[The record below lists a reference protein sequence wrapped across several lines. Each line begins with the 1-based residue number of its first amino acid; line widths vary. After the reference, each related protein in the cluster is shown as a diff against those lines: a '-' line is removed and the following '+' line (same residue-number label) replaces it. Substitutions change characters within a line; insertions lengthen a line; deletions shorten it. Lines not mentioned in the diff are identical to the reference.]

1 MVLETLD
8 FPFFL
13 KYKRGARFRQF
24 RVGQFQQ
31 ALGRFR
37 LGEPFDVL
45 LGILD
50 RASQDQSS
58 CERNAV
64 LSD

>member
-13 KYKRGARFRQF
+13 KYKRGAQFVQF

-31 ALGRFR
+31 ALGRF
-37 LGEPFDVL
+37 GEV
-45 LGILD
+45 
-50 RASQDQSS
+50 
-58 CERNAV
+58 E
-64 LSD
+64 LSDVPPDCLY